1 MSEGIV
7 VDKLKIRRGE
17 TCSRLE
23 SCRSIHGEICE
34 ETVPVADVTSTYGP
48 VAYDDGLRQNIDTVD
63 SLTLARDGQ
72 AFRFVNSM
80 ETNTWQ
86 WNDFLDLSPIIDR
99 SPPGNES

>member
-1 MSEGIV
+1 MLAHRQATDEQQH
-7 VDKLKIRRGE
+7 DE
-17 TCSRLE
+17 T
-23 SCRSIHGEICE
+23 CE
-34 ETVPVADVTSTYGP
+34 ETAPVADVTSTYGP
-48 VAYDDGLRQNIDTVD
+48 VAYDDGFRQNIDTID

-80 ETNTWQ
+80 ETNAWQ

>member
-1 MSEGIV
+1 MLAHRQASDEQQ
-7 VDKLKIRRGE
+7 DGE
-17 TCSRLE
+17 T
-23 SCRSIHGEICE
+23 CE

-80 ETNTWQ
+80 ETNAWQ